1 MRIIAE
7 KEGVPTVKVINQRS
21 RTHAARREREK
32 SQVLGTPINAMV
44 VIIVGLQGQP
54 AEGFA
59 LVQQPQG
66 QDERKAKAGTM
77 RQDVVEAHGMAQITL
92 DLERRGPALRR
103 GDKGDQE
110 TTKKRRRQSRRRR
123 PGGSGSWGEGGIG
136 VPACA
141 WVHLYGGATR
151 RAGESWLA
159 PIWRSR
165 QGFFFPTP
173 RWSRCT
179 YMGKPLSRVGEQYCV
194 FQSCGEQFTNDAKKY
209 FGDVSPIC
217 PFCQNCDDSR
227 LHRFE
232 ECSFFQPVRR
242 EFPLLF
248 NNWSSLPM
256 QAKTYSLWPEPPMDD
271 QFLCLLHNIPFLQV
285 DRLEDDNLHIV
296 FTFTDGSCKWQKYPD
311 IRIGSFTAVEVL
323 GNGSSAVIHSG
334 LVPGQQSVHK
344 GEILAGTVAVLRF
357 HHVRIFTDNAAFL
370 KTAEKILHCHLLQLP
385 ILLPE
390 EERDLW
396 SLFALALTAKSR
408 KTKAHTELAKSSD
421 AQVRF
426 EGFYYDLAELS
437 CQNCDCNLCRMFS
450 KI

>member
-165 QGFFFPTP
+165 QGFFF
-173 RWSRCT
+173 
-179 YMGKPLSRVGEQYCV
+179 
-194 FQSCGEQFTNDAKKY
+194 
-209 FGDVSPIC
+209 
-217 PFCQNCDDSR
+217 
-227 LHRFE
+227 
-232 ECSFFQPVRR
+232 
-242 EFPLLF
+242 FPLPVGAGAPIWGSHSQELGSSTAYSKVVV
-248 NNWSSLPM
+248 NNSPTMPRNISGMSVQFAPSVKTVMIAGYIVLRNALSSNRFVESFR
-256 QAKTYSLWPEPPMDD
+256 Y
-271 QFLCLLHNIPFLQV
+271 FLTTGRHFQCRP
-285 DRLEDDNLHIV
+285 RLTRFGPNRRWMISFYAFYITFHSYRWIDWRMT
-296 FTFTDGSCKWQKYPD
+296 TFTLYLHLRMDH
-311 IRIGSFTAVEVL
+311 V
-323 GNGSSAVIHSG
+323 NGKNILIPASA
-334 LVPGQQSVHK
+334 P
-344 GEILAGTVAVLRF
+344 
-357 HHVRIFTDNAAFL
+357 
-370 KTAEKILHCHLLQLP
+370 LQL
-385 ILLPE
+385 LKCLE
-390 EERDLW
+390 MEV
-396 SLFALALTAKSR
+396 
-408 KTKAHTELAKSSD
+408 
-421 AQVRF
+421 AQ
-426 EGFYYDLAELS
+426 
-437 CQNCDCNLCRMFS
+437 
-450 KI
+450 